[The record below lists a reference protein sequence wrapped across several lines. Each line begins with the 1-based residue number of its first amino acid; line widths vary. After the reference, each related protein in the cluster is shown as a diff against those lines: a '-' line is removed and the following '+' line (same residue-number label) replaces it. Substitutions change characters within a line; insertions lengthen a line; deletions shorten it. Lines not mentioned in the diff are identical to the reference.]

1 MPDIRKERCELIAES
16 LAAIREYLKAIC
28 SANDFIQ
35 SGEGRL
41 RLDAIALRLQVI
53 GENVKQLET
62 LYPDFFE
69 KDLPYDVDDIIRFRD
84 FVSHHYEKLDYQIIY
99 EICTKSLPHFSRA
112 VHAYLGLSAPWPGA

>member
-1 MPDIRKERCELIAES
+1 MPDIRKERCEAIAES
-16 LAAIREYLKAIC
+16 LTAIQAYMKAIN
-28 SANDFIQ
+28 SAGDFIQ

-41 RLDAIALRLQVI
+41 RLDGIALRLQVI
-53 GENVKQLET
+53 GENVKQIVT

-84 FVSHHYEKLDYQIIY
+84 FVSHHYEKLDYEIIY

-112 VHAYLGLSAPWPGA
+112 VHVYLGSSAA